1 MKGQKGFTAI
11 HVVFLLI
18 ILGAVATGYV
28 FYQKSEEKKYNA
40 ESYMQLEN
48 LAMKFEDKIS
58 IAEST
63 PRIGLGAALNDL
75 ATIKS
80 DVSVLQVSDCLAPAK
95 TSLSDYVTARLGFM
109 SDFAADKIDANDP
122 ESYQYYLDNAQVSQ
136 SEYLENMQECQPS

>member
-11 HVVFLLI
+11 HIVFLLI
-18 ILGAVATGYV
+18 ILGAIATGYV

-40 ESYMQLEN
+40 ESYTQLEN
-48 LAMKFEDKIS
+48 LAMKFEDKIN

-80 DVSVLQVSDCLAPAK
+80 EVSALQVSDCLAPAK
-95 TSLSDYVTARLGFM
+95 ASLSDYVTARLGFM
-109 SDFAADKIDANDP
+109 SDFAADKIDENDP
-122 ESYQYYLDNAQVSQ
+122 ESYRHYVENAQTSQ
-136 SEYLENMQECQPS
+136 AEYGANMQECQTS

>member
-1 MKGQKGFTAI
+1 MKDQKGFTAI

-18 ILGAVATGYV
+18 ILGAIALGYS

-40 ESYMQLEN
+40 ESYAQLEN
-48 LAMKFEDKIS
+48 LATKFEDKIN

-80 DVSVLQVSDCLAPAK
+80 EVSGLQVSECLAPAK
-95 TSLSDYVTARLGFM
+95 ASLSNYVAARLGFM
-109 SDFAADKIDANDP
+109 SDFAADRIDEDNL
-122 ESYQYYLDNAQVSQ
+122 ESYQHYIESAQTSL
-136 SEYLENMQECQPS
+136 SEYQTNMQECQPS